1 MNILFIGTN
10 VPDGE
15 ELTRKVSPAGNRFQN
30 NVIKNLR
37 LMGHKVLNLSFA
49 PDGKGR
55 AGTLL
60 HALSLWY
67 KTGRFVSAAELA
79 LCYDILWPWLDLP
92 GRAKR
97 KRAKSAV
104 ILADLSGPEC
114 FKDPLRKAYAGF
126 MIRSLSRFDTVL
138 GLSENVKKYLKP
150 GQDFI
155 YVPGG
160 IDREFY
166 DHFEEKDG
174 VPGQTSDV
182 FTAVFSGLLSPVTGA
197 DALICAMS
205 FIDDQDIRL
214 VITGRGELEEQ
225 IRAAA
230 SKDSRIVFKGLL
242 PYEEYMEVLKSAD
255 VLLNPRCMSLP
266 ENQNNFPSKFME
278 YLGTGRPIISTRFA
292 GWENFAD
299 NASYYDE
306 GQGSSELMEKKAAV
320 AVIPPAEEEA
330 PAEEKSATEP
340 VDESAAPAVEEAP
353 AEEKSDTEP
362 MEENAAPAVEEAPA
376 EEKSDTEPVEENA
389 APVVEEAPAEETPA
403 TEPVEENTTP
413 AEDEAL
419 AKAGSALAEALL
431 REKADRSR
439 DRAGVIYRNN
449 RETAKGYLWDLM
461 LKKLVPDTKK
471 ENDFQFVD
479 LNGSEGEASD
489 T

>member
-37 LMGHKVLNLSFA
+37 HMGHKVLNLSFA

-55 AGTLL
+55 AGTLF

-126 MIRSLSRFDTVL
+126 MIRSLSRFDTVV

-205 FIDDQDIRL
+205 FIDDPDIRL

-306 GQGSSELMEKKAAV
+306 VQGSSELIEKKVAAAV
-320 AVIPPAEEEA
+320 TPPAE
-330 PAEEKSATEP
+330 
-340 VDESAAPAVEEAP
+340 
-353 AEEKSDTEP
+353 
-362 MEENAAPAVEEAPA
+362 EEAPA
-376 EEKSDTEPVEENA
+376 EEKSDTEPVEESA
-389 APVVEEAPAEETPA
+389 APAEETSATEPVGEAAAPA
-403 TEPVEENTTP
+403 EEEAPAGEATAPAGEATAPASETADTEPVEENTAP

-449 RETAKGYLWDLM
+449 RETAKGYLWDVM

-479 LNGSEGEASD
+479 LNGSEGETSD

>member
-126 MIRSLSRFDTVL
+126 MIRSLSRFDTVV

-174 VPGQTSDV
+174 LPGQTSDV

-205 FIDDQDIRL
+205 FIDDPDIRL

-306 GQGSSELMEKKAAV
+306 GQGSSELMEKKAAA
-320 AVIPPAEEEA
+320 AVTP
-330 PAEEKSATEP
+330 
-340 VDESAAPAVEEAP
+340 P

-362 MEENAAPAVEEAPA
+362 VEESAAPAAEEAPA

-389 APVVEEAPAEETPA
+389 VPADVEAPAEEPA
-403 TEPVEENTTP
+403 DTAP
-413 AEDEAL
+413 AKEDTVSVEDEAL

-449 RETAKGYLWDLM
+449 RETAKGYLWDVM

-479 LNGSEGEASD
+479 LNGSEGETSD